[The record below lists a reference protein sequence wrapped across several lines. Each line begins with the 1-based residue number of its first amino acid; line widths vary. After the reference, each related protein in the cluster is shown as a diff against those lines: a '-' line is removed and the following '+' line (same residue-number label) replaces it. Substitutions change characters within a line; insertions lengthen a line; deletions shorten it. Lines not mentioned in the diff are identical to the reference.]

1 MGIILYLLIEGK
13 HPLFVAGQDTAQTYH
28 EKLVKY
34 NPTLLTSNDSLILSP
49 MARDIFTKLC
59 NPMPIERYTA
69 EQALR
74 HPWITRDF
82 DSPIPQTESQKVREV

>member
-1 MGIILYLLIEGK
+1 M
-13 HPLFVAGQDTAQTYH
+13 
-28 EKLVKY
+28 
-34 NPTLLTSNDSLILSP
+34 SP

-82 DSPIPQTESQKVREV
+82 SAPIPQTESQKVREVQAESILRNALNITFFLSVAKLRRNFPSVEIKNS